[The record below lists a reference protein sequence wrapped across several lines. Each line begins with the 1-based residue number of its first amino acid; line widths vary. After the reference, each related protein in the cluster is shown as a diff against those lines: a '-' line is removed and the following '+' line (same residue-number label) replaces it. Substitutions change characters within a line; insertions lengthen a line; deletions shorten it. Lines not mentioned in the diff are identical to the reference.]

1 MTVTEDS
8 ENDKVSS
15 FLKYIQIKPMKPAE
29 KNWNTKTDMSVR
41 DLKLMKDE
49 KSIPTKKNSMV
60 ERESS
65 TQQIRKKSA

>member
-1 MTVTEDS
+1 
-8 ENDKVSS
+8 
-15 FLKYIQIKPMKPAE
+15 MKPAE